1 MTNSFRFSTAL
12 LVLVA
17 ATLAIGGACNMT
29 VPPQD
34 DDSDATDGGG
44 GSDGTDT
51 TPPLPRVRIEV
62 QDFGTI
68 DLTLFPHKAPLTVEA
83 LLGMVDEGFF
93 DNTIFH
99 RVVSDFVIQVGAT
112 DADGNPLPDR
122 DNVVNESDN
131 GLSNLTGTIST
142 ALLAGQP
149 DSFTTSFFINT
160 VDNAFLDD
168 AGHTVFGEVDQGF
181 DVVQAIEQV
190 EVVNQTPVDP
200 PVIVSISRIE

>member
-1 MTNSFRFSTAL
+1 MVFRPEKNRRWAITLWLVSVL
-12 LVLVA
+12 LLSGGPVFGFVA
-17 ATLAIGGACNMT
+17 RVTGT
-29 VPPQD
+29 V
-34 DDSDATDGGG
+34 TD
-44 GSDGTDT
+44 
-51 TPPLPRVRIEV
+51 V
-62 QDFGTI
+62 
-68 DLTLFPHKAPLTVEA
+68 
-83 LLGMVDEGFF
+83 
-93 DNTIFH
+93 
-99 RVVSDFVIQVGAT
+99 
-112 DADGNPLPDR
+112 DGNPLPDR

-190 EVVNQTPVDP
+190 EAVNQTPVDP